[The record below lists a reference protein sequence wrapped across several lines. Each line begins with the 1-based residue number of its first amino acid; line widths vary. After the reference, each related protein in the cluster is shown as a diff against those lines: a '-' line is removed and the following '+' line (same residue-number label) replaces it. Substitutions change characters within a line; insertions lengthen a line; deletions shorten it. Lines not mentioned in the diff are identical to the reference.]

1 MSKKHKLSTKIPNQK
16 IELEIEHKVEEIK
29 NESNSIFDKIFK
41 QNFLPY
47 LIISIFS
54 IVLYANTFNHQFALD
69 DDIVIC
75 KNDYVLNG
83 VGGFEGIFSKDLYE
97 SFYRQMNTKA
107 QLTGGRY
114 RPLSVATFALEQE
127 LIGTRNDANFEATCW
142 DINKNNI
149 AEANEDLN
157 KDGLYNDKDCRAKG
171 FGFRHIVNVLFY
183 AALCCMIFLFL
194 SKIVF
199 KDNKLLSFL
208 ITLLFVAH
216 PIHTEVVANVKSRD
230 EILSLLFMLGT
241 IFLANIYERNKEL
254 KYLIFFW
261 ISFMSALLSKEY
273 GATLLLLVPLSLF
286 LFEFKKVEIKKYFP
300 VGIVLAIVFG
310 IYYAI
315 RSSIVIGKSNFQDT
329 ELLNNPYLLAN
340 ENQQLATKL
349 FIFLKYIFTLIFP
362 HPLSSDYSYNSIPY
376 KELSDPLVWMSI
388 LSLIGF
394 GVGVIYFLKKKSW
407 VAFALTFYLL
417 NILLVTNL
425 IFNVG
430 ATMGER
436 LAFHSS
442 LAFCMFL
449 GFGIY
454 YLSIKM
460 KQINLILVL
469 SIPILLLYSF
479 KTFDRNKAWES
490 DVTLALTDVKT
501 QPESVS
507 LNGNAS
513 SRSSDLADY
522 PINKGK
528 EKQYLE
534 DAIKYGRKAVGM
546 HPKFVN
552 GMLNLGIAFAKLQQF
567 DSTEYYWKRAFDLYP
582 SLPSKPLYYSSLASS
597 LHQKGRDYGQ
607 KKEWQQGI
615 LYLEKAVQFD
625 TTNAGLW
632 YDLGGFCYTI
642 QNYNRAKQA
651 WDKAYQ
657 LNPTDTLIKATKG
670 IFK

>member
-1 MSKKHKLSTKIPNQK
+1 MSKKHKRSEKISNEK
-16 IELEIEHKVEEIK
+16 IELIVELKNVEDK
-29 NESNSIFDKIFK
+29 NENKTIFDKIFSQK
-41 QNFLPY
+41 FVPY
-47 LIISIFS
+47 LIISLFS
-54 IVLYANTFNHQFALD
+54 ILLYANTFNHQFALD

-83 VGGFEGIFSKDLYE
+83 IGGFEGVFSKDLYE

-127 LIGTRNDANFEATCW
+127 LIGTRNDANFEQNCW
-142 DINKNNI
+142 DLNKNNI
-149 AEANEDLN
+149 AEANEDIN

-171 FGFRHIVNVLFY
+171 FGLRHIVNVLFY
-183 AALCCMIFLFL
+183 AGLCCVIFMFL
-194 SKIVF
+194 SNIVF
-199 KDNKLLSFL
+199 KENKLLSLL
-208 ITLLFVAH
+208 ITLLYVSH

-230 EILSLLFMLGT
+230 EIMSLMFMLGT
-241 IFLANIYERNKEL
+241 IYLAHLYERKKDF
-254 KYLIFFW
+254 KYLILFG
-261 ISFMSALLSKEY
+261 ISFMAALLSKEY

-286 LFEFKKVEIKKYFP
+286 LFEFKTVDIKKYFP
-300 VGIVLAIVFG
+300 LGVVLAIVFG

-315 RSSIVIGKSNFQDT
+315 RSSIVIGKSNYQDT

-376 KELSDPLVWMSI
+376 RELSDPLVWISV
-388 LSLIGF
+388 LSLFGF
-394 GVGVIYFLKKKSW
+394 VFGIIYFLKKKSW
-407 VAFALTFYLL
+407 VAFALAFYLF

-449 GFGIY
+449 GYAIFY
-454 YLSIKM
+454 FSKKM
-460 KQINLILVL
+460 KNINLMLLL

-479 KTFDRNKAWES
+479 KTIDRNKAWEN

-513 SRSSDLADY
+513 SRSSDMADY
-522 PINKGK
+522 PVNKGK

-552 GMLNLGIAFAKLQQF
+552 GMLNLGIAFAKLQQY

-597 LHQKGRDYGQ
+597 LHQKGREYGQ
-607 KKEWQQGI
+607 KKEWQQG
-615 LYLEKAVQFD
+615 LVYLEKAVQFD
-625 TTNAGLW
+625 STNAGIW
-632 YDLGGFCYTI
+632 YDLGGFSFSI

-657 LNPTDTLIKATKG
+657 LNPTDSLIKATRG
-670 IFK
+670 FFK